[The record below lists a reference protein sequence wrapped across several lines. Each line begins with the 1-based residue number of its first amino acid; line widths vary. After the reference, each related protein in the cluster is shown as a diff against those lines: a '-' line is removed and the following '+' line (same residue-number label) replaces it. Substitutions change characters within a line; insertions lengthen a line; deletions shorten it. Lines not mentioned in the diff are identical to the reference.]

1 MGVATGY
8 FGAAPSL
15 LWASGAVF
23 IAMAPLLVPLAIWI
37 YTLVFAFSSLWFSH
51 YCLAVLSAMR
61 QIEPA
66 AVDPTVIDVEDVT
79 DLGDPPPQLPKNPS
93 HEA

>member
-1 MGVATGY
+1 
-8 FGAAPSL
+8 
-15 LWASGAVF
+15 
-23 IAMAPLLVPLAIWI
+23 
-37 YTLVFAFSSLWFSH
+37 
-51 YCLAVLSAMR
+51 MR

-66 AVDPTVIDVEDVT
+66 PVDPTVIDVEDVT